1 MTDTP
6 KLPPHSP
13 ALTINLQHSETQNM
27 ANSHLYLQIG
37 EQLNHTPASAVTA
50 GQLLQLAGKGV
61 AIATSPIA
69 ASALG
74 SVVVSGIFSG
84 PYVGN
89 AGNVGD
95 NLWWDANGTPYGG
108 SADGALTNL
117 GADGDY
123 WVGTVT
129 KAPSANDPTVEFAIN
144 VANPAQPAWI
154 GRTYFKTAV
163 DLTMVEATH
172 GGGVVEVTADAKT
185 VTLPTGVAGMELIV
199 VNRVIDGGALV
210 TVDIDGNEVIRGAN
224 LTIAATKTANNTKA
238 TAVQGDYLHL
248 VCNVAATAWRVVA
261 KRGIWV
267 TS

>member
-1 MTDTP
+1 
-6 KLPPHSP
+6 
-13 ALTINLQHSETQNM
+13 M
-27 ANSHLYLQIG
+27 ANSHAYLHVG
-37 EQLNHTPASAVTA
+37 ERLDHTPASALDA
-50 GQLLQLAGKGV
+50 GEMIQLAGKGC
-61 AIATSPIA
+61 AIATTGIA
-69 ASALG
+69 ADALG
-74 SVVVSGIFSG
+74 SVAVSGVFNG

-89 AGNVGD
+89 ACNVGD

-117 GADGDY
+117 GADGDW

-129 KAPSANDPTVEFAIN
+129 AAPSANDATVQFALNVMNPT
-144 VANPAQPAWI
+144 QPAWI
-154 GRTYFKTAV
+154 GRTFFKTAV

-185 VTLPTGVAGMELIV
+185 VTLPTGVGGMELIV
-199 VNRVIDGGALV
+199 VNRVVDGGALV
-210 TVDIDGNEVIRGAN
+210 TVDLDGNEVIRGAN

-248 VCNVAATAWRVVA
+248 ICNVAATAWRVVSY
-261 KRGIWV
+261 RGIWV